1 MVERRTTAEAAV
13 GWIGVA
19 RASAATAALFLGG
32 LLLPIGGPL
41 LMALT
46 PQPGLRLSQA
56 DHGYALTFVVAL
68 AAAGVGL
75 AGGAAPAVFYLVSF
89 GLLTI
94 TLPALL
100 RRDWSIEV
108 TIGLATAGVAVAILG
123 VALCVSSPS
132 ELWIAL
138 RAGLEQVREEAVRVY
153 AHAGLAPAMI
163 HDLEDG
169 SARVID
175 VVLRLAPALFLVS
188 IAAVVLINVQ
198 LLRRSQRVRGLV
210 PVFGDL
216 TRWECPPELVWILIA
231 SGYGLFVASGALEAI
246 ATNVLAVLL
255 VVYFCQGLV
264 IAQFYMRRW
273 RSPFWVIGFVYLFIV
288 VEWLLATGV
297 TLLGLFDLW
306 ADFRRLNPRPVEED

>member
-1 MVERRTTAEAAV
+1 
-13 GWIGVA
+13 VA

-41 LMALT
+41 LIVLT

-56 DHGYALTFVVAL
+56 GHGRASACVVAL

-75 AGGAAPAVFYLVSF
+75 AGGGPAAVAYLASF

-94 TLPALL
+94 ALPAFL

-108 TIGLATAGVAVAILG
+108 TIGLATAGIAVAILG
-123 VALCVSSPS
+123 AGLCVANPT
-132 ELWIAL
+132 ELWVVV
-138 RAGLEQVREEAVRVY
+138 RTGLEQVREEAIQVY
-153 AHAGLAPAMI
+153 ARSGLAPDMI
-163 HDLEDG
+163 RDLEDG
-169 SARVID
+169 SARLVEL
-175 VVLRLAPALFLVS
+175 VLRLTPALFVVS
-188 IAAVVLINVQ
+188 IAAVVLLNVQ

-210 PVFGDL
+210 PVYGDL
-216 TRWECPPELVWILIA
+216 MRWKCPAELVWILIA
-231 SGYGLFVASGALEAI
+231 TGYGSLLTSGALA
-246 ATNVLAVLL
+246 AVASNVLAVLL
-255 VVYFCQGLV
+255 VIYFCQGLV

-273 RSPFWVIGFVYLFIV
+273 RSPLWVIGLVYVFIV

-297 TLLGLFDLW
+297 TLLGVFDLW

>member
-1 MVERRTTAEAAV
+1 M
-13 GWIGVA
+13 
-19 RASAATAALFLGG
+19 
-32 LLLPIGGPL
+32 
-41 LMALT
+41 
-46 PQPGLRLSQA
+46 
-56 DHGYALTFVVAL
+56 
-68 AAAGVGL
+68 
-75 AGGAAPAVFYLVSF
+75 
-89 GLLTI
+89 
-94 TLPALL
+94 
-100 RRDWSIEV
+100 
-108 TIGLATAGVAVAILG
+108 
-123 VALCVSSPS
+123 
-132 ELWIAL
+132 
-138 RAGLEQVREEAVRVY
+138 REEAVGVY
-153 AHAGLAPAMI
+153 ARAGLAPDMI

-188 IAAVVLINVQ
+188 IATVVLINVQ

-231 SGYGLFVASGALEAI
+231 SGYGSFVASGVLEAV

-264 IAQFYMRRW
+264 IAQFYMGRW
-273 RSPFWVIGFVYLFIV
+273 RSPLWLIGLVYLFIV

-297 TLLGLFDLW
+297 TLLGVFDLW